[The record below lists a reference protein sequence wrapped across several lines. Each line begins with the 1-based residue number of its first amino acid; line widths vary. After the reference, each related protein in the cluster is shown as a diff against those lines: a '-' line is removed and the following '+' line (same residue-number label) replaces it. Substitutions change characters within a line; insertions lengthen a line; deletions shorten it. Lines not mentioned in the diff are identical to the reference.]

1 MDSRLIMKITRFAL
15 GRVAASVLA
24 LVAAGSAL
32 AQSSEPKPLWEVGVV
47 GGALSG
53 PAYPASS
60 DTSSKAVVAPFFIYR
75 GEVLRAEQG
84 TLGAR
89 LVHGDRYELDVGV
102 AGSLSASSKDVTARA
117 GMPNLGYLAEIGP
130 RLRVKLWDD
139 GPATQLRLD
148 VPLRAVLELHGGVKP
163 QGVALEPELRLSQRL
178 LAGWSVDTSLG
189 MVWGNRKLNQY
200 FYGVDSAY
208 ANSARPAYQ
217 AEAGL
222 ISTRLGVTLSRRLTP
237 DLRLMAFGRVE
248 SFAHSANQAS
258 PLHLKDTGSSVGVA
272 LAWTLGR
279 SEQTGRD

>member
-1 MDSRLIMKITRFAL
+1 MKITRFAL
-15 GRVAASVLA
+15 GHVAASVLA

-32 AQSSEPKPLWEVGVV
+32 AQATEPKPLWEVGVV
-47 GGALSG
+47 GGGLST

-60 DTSSKAVVAPFFIYR
+60 DTSSRAVVAPFFIYR

-89 LVHGDRYELDVGV
+89 LVHGERYELDVGL
-102 AGSLSASSKDVTARA
+102 AGSLSASSQDVTARA
-117 GMPNLGYLAEIGP
+117 GMPSLGYLVEIGP
-130 RLRVKLWDD
+130 RLRTKLWDD

-148 VPLRAVLELHGGVKP
+148 VPLRAVLELRGGVKP

-178 LAGWSVDTSLG
+178 LGGWGVETSLG
-189 MVWGNRKLNQY
+189 VVWGNRKLNHY

-208 ANSARPAYQ
+208 VTSTREAYE

-222 ISTRLGVTLSRRLTP
+222 ISTRLGVTFSRRLTP

-248 SFAHSANQAS
+248 HFGGGANRAS

-279 SEQTGRD
+279 SSQTGRD